1 MIIKKAEFVTS
12 AVSIK
17 GCPPNDRPEV
27 VFAGRSNV
35 GKSSLINSMLNRKN
49 LVKTSSQPGKTRL
62 INFFNINDFM
72 YFVDLPGYGYA
83 SVPKS
88 EKAKW
93 GNIIEEYLLKRQ
105 NLMNI
110 ILLVDIRH
118 EPTSDDILMY
128 NWIKNYNRNVIVMAV
143 KSDKIPKGK
152 IQKNLEVIRKSLN
165 LDKGDI
171 LLPFSSQ
178 TKSGREE
185 LWGILDEQLGINEPF
200 RV

>member
-1 MIIKKAEFVTS
+1 MIIRKAEFVTS

-27 VFAGRSNV
+27 AFAGRSNV

-49 LVKTSSQPGKTRL
+49 LVKTSSQPGKTRM
-62 INFFNINDFM
+62 INFFNVNDIM

-83 SVPKS
+83 SVSRS
-88 EKAKW
+88 EKVKW
-93 GNIIEEYLLKRQ
+93 GNIIEEYLLKRE

-118 EPTSDDILMY
+118 EPTSDDVLMY
-128 NWIKNYNRNVIVMAV
+128 NWIKNYNRNVIIVAT

-152 IQKNLEVIRKSLN
+152 IQKNLAVIRKSLSI
-165 LDKGDI
+165 DKDDI
-171 LLPFSSQ
+171 LLPFSAQ

-185 LWGILDEQLGINEPF
+185 LWSILDGQIGIDEPF